1 MNYVIDFIGFYIDDR
16 LRIEE
21 FCECRVSKK
30 GVEVRNPMLFAIDP
44 DDVSSYGTSQNGNQ
58 EYYQK
63 FGIGVASPRYLVSTL
78 INYINELL
86 STNEKIFV
94 RNHEKIQQLK
104 DFMNMP
110 YNYNNLMSLEAKGC
124 DTSHIILGTDCQ
136 YHDNEY
142 LNYCV
147 RENAKFMA
155 NWLKE
160 REFPGSI
167 AVLDLSGYRTFN
179 GSFEIKEISIMILN
193 NYGSII
199 NNILFVTVVTQ
210 VEDTSKEFVKAYNKT
225 YYNNYGIKWKT
236 GNVPLPLLSHKI
248 VKLLINHDVTNIFVK
263 NIDIEI
269 KLSSLIKDNLKS
281 EIHRLTDYGFIDQL
295 TVNNRA
301 LDCKYHEH
309 PNSQKNICVQ
319 QTNLQLVEF
328 IIYIQLYK
336 MEVLEGVEK
345 FMQLSQQHLG
355 VGNSST
361 SDLYFSNL
369 PSNQIYTDSN
379 VDSEITE
386 SENDEK
392 DDRLK
397 EFNLDV
403 NTEIL
408 DDIDIDILLDGQDVK
423 NDDFSMINFDID
435 QL

>member
-1 MNYVIDFIGFYIDDR
+1 MYYVIDFTGFYTVDKRFI
-16 LRIEE
+16 IEE
-21 FCECRVSKK
+21 FCECRVSKE
-30 GVEVRNPMLFAIDP
+30 GVRVEDPMIFVIDP
-44 DDVSSYGTSQNGNQ
+44 KVISTYGISQNNNF
-58 EYYQK
+58 ECYET
-63 FGIGVASPRYLVSTL
+63 FGIGITHTRRLLSDL
-78 INYINELL
+78 IKYISELL
-86 STNEKIFV
+86 LTNKTIYVRNNEKI
-94 RNHEKIQQLK
+94 HDLK
-104 DFMNMP
+104 KFMIMP

-160 REFPGSI
+160 REFPG
-167 AVLDLSGYRTFN
+167 
-179 GSFEIKEISIMILN
+179 M
-193 NYGSII
+193 
-199 NNILFVTVVTQ
+199 VTQ